1 MGLDS
6 KVWLPH
12 FKFIMQTIAIYC
24 PNHPNDVSKK
34 KYYDFIQNLP
44 VFFPEKPLGTHFIKL
59 LDEFPVTP
67 YLSSRMSFM
76 KWTHFMNNKLNVIMG
91 EPEIDFYESLE
102 KYYEEYKPKNLV
114 DMKRWK
120 QQEKYIKFGFGFILI
135 ISILYFYKK

>member
-12 FKFIMQTIAIYC
+12 FQFVMQTIAISY
-24 PNHPNDVSKK
+24 PKNPNDVSIK
-34 KYYDFIQNLP
+34 KYYDFIQNIP
-44 VFFPEKPLGTHFIKL
+44 VFLPDNPLGKHFIHL

-76 KWTHFMNNKLNVIMG
+76 KWVHFMNNKLNKAIE

-102 KYYEEYKPKNLV
+102 KYYDLYKPVEMRDREIIKTR
-114 DMKRWK
+114 KR
-120 QQEKYIKFGFGFILI
+120 YIQFGLFVFLFTSV
-135 ISILYFYKK
+135 ISQF